1 MGSLWLKIKVWTKVV
16 VFAFVTLYLLTFIF
30 RNSDNPAKFWFWFW
44 KPDLETSILYLVLF
58 SFLAGVL
65 LTLLVRTTWTTVRQ
79 IREVRQR
86 ARTEKL
92 EREVADMKSK
102 AAMLQTRPAAG
113 AAASAPPDERPP
125 TV

>member
-1 MGSLWLKIKVWTKVV
+1 MGSLWLKFKVWSKVV
-16 VFAFVTLYLLTFIF
+16 IFAFVTLYLLTFIF
-30 RNSDNPAKFWFWFW
+30 RNSDEPAKFWFWFW
-44 KPDLETSILYLVLF
+44 KPDLETSILYLVLV

-102 AAMLQTRPAAG
+102 AAMLQTRPAATTG
-113 AAASAPPDERPP
+113 ASAPLDEHPP